1 MRVAVVGRMRKMLE
15 TVAVAADLGL
25 GNGALLSFF
34 MGGIIVRY
42 CGCCN
47 GLSAIRSLSFFP
59 SLFHI
64 FFPPESTWPGNEIR
78 QIGEVPNVFSELYFR
93 IPSTAV
99 SQFTIHKGGLLPLP
113 IDNIE
118 IPLTSQRGGLC
129 RA

>member
-1 MRVAVVGRMRKMLE
+1 MRKMPE
-15 TVAVAADLGL
+15 MVAMVTDDLGR
-25 GNGALLSFF
+25 GNGALLVLLLLY
-34 MGGIIVRY
+34 GWY
-42 CGCCN
+42 Y
-47 GLSAIRSLSFFP
+47 SAILRLLQWPLCHKIPIIFPFSLP
-59 SLFHI
+59 YI
-64 FFPPESTWPGNEIR
+64 FSAATWPGNEIR
-78 QIGEVPNVFSELYFR
+78 QIWEVPNVFSELYFR